1 MPQKAQPP
9 AETNLPSILEH
20 CVKDTEFRI
29 ATVCRSHFYFFHVYF
44 GEHIEY
50 NIAPFQ
56 REIFKYTTDPDTLF
70 FLLAAFRGSAKS
82 TICTL
87 SLPIWAVLGK
97 FQRKFILIVGRT
109 QEQAK
114 QLMMNIQRELLGN
127 ELLKKDLG
135 PFRTE
140 EDEWRRLSFVFGDH
154 DAKIMG
160 VSTEQSIRGLKH
172 GAHRP
177 DLIICD
183 DLEDTDAVRTQES
196 RDHLYQWVT
205 GELFPAGH
213 PLTRT
218 VIVGNILHEDCLIK
232 RLSKQIAGG
241 ERDGKYLE
249 VPLLKDGRCQWPSKY
264 PDNEAIER
272 ERRKIGNEKTW
283 MREFLLDVSSDEGQ
297 IVDPKWITYYD
308 VLPEKQNPPRKYREI
323 ALGVDLAFSK
333 SSTADYTAI
342 VPAFVYGSG
351 KSLEVYILP
360 HIVNER
366 LTPLDSGNRVERSV
380 LELGAGSRSAVKIF
394 VEDMGAQRVYV
405 EQWVQNGFQAES
417 VSLRGMSKA
426 DRLALAAQYIQNGV
440 VRFPRTGAEK
450 LIHQM
455 LGFGMERHDDLVDAF
470 SILLLSLMTEEKAKP
485 GVFDRLALEDWIILD
500 PLLTKMEGRMMVWRK
515 PISGQRYTAV
525 CDTTSR
531 RGIEQRLGDSE
542 AEAEGGTDYSVIQIW
557 DLEHLQM
564 VAMFRAKWPY
574 AKLHE
579 PLMEMAREYND
590 AYIIVEATDHGLTV
604 LNNLERNFYPQWL
617 IHKERVVDSI
627 TKTTTKKMGF
637 YTNSKTLPLIID
649 HLAMNI
655 EEGNVRVHSSQV
667 QSECLRFVIHDDGR
681 PGASEGYKD
690 NCVMAMA
697 IATYPPNVSLALQ
710 ALDPTQVK
718 KSDLGL

>member
-1 MPQKAQPP
+1 MTHPP
-9 AETNLPSILEH
+9 AETLPSLVDQCI
-20 CVKDTEFRI
+20 KDAAFRVR
-29 ATVCRSHFYFFHVYF
+29 AVRESHLLFFHVYF
-44 GEHIEY
+44 GEHITYE
-50 NIAPFQ
+50 IAPFHQ
-56 REIFKYTTDPDTLF
+56 EIFRDTADPKILF
-70 FLLAAFRGSAKS
+70 LLLAAFRGSAKS

-87 SLPIWAVLGK
+87 SLPIWSVLGK

-127 ELLKKDLG
+127 DLLKKDLG

-183 DLEDTDAVRTQES
+183 DLEDIEAVRTQES
-196 RDHLYQWVT
+196 RDHLYNWVT
-205 GELFPAGH
+205 GELFPAGQ

-218 VIVGNILHEDCLIK
+218 VIVGNILHDDCLIRK
-232 RLSKQIAGG
+232 LSRQIAEG
-241 ERDGKYLE
+241 ERDGTYME
-249 VPLLKDGRCQWPSKY
+249 VPLLKDGGCQWPSKY
-264 PDNEAIER
+264 PDDMAIER

-283 MREFLLDVSSDEGQ
+283 LREFLLDVSSDEEQ
-297 IVDPKWITYYD
+297 IVDPRWITYYD
-308 VLPEKQNPPRKYREI
+308 TLPESQNPPRKYRAI

-333 SSTADYTAI
+333 NSTADYTAI
-342 VPAFVYGSG
+342 VPAFIYGYG
-351 KSLEVYILP
+351 KSLEVYLLP
-360 HIVNER
+360 HIINER
-366 LTPLDSGNRVERSV
+366 LTPLDAGNRVERSV

-405 EQWVQNGFQAES
+405 EQWVKNGFQAES
-417 VSLRGMSKA
+417 VSLRSMSKA

-450 LIHQM
+450 LIHQI

-470 SILLLSLMTEEKAKP
+470 SILLLPLMTEEKTKP
-485 GVFDRLALEDWIILD
+485 CAFDRLAIEDWIIRD
-500 PLLTKMEGRMMVWRK
+500 PLLTKMEGRMMIWRK
-515 PISGQRYTAV
+515 PVLKRRYMAV
-525 CDTTSR
+525 CDTTPR
-531 RGIEQRLGDSE
+531 RGIGQGIGESE
-542 AEAEGGTDYSVIQIW
+542 AEEEGETDYSVIQIW
-557 DLEHLQM
+557 DPETLQM

-579 PLMEMAREYND
+579 PLMQMAEEYNN
-590 AYIIVEATDHGLTV
+590 AYIIVEATNHGLTV
-604 LNNLERNFYPQWL
+604 LSNLERSNYPHWL

-681 PGASEGYKD
+681 PAALDGYKD